1 MDLPGRAV
9 LHRQHHAPLHHQ
21 RGPLPQPTL
30 SHEVR
35 PQQDSQKSHAQDCV
49 RVAVVD
55 RHEST
60 SLFDVL
66 SGTVPFLFADTFQ
79 SGFVPK
85 IYNLTLDMVVYIVI
99 GYEKEAESSYF
110 YFILPS

>member
-1 MDLPGRAV
+1 MTEFSSTSCGPETDLRWCCRVLPAAARLLPRLDLPGRAV

-49 RVAVVD
+49 RVAVVH

-60 SLFDVL
+60 SLLDVL
-66 SGTVPFLFADTFQ
+66 SGT
-79 SGFVPK
+79 
-85 IYNLTLDMVVYIVI
+85 IR
-99 GYEKEAESSYF
+99 
-110 YFILPS
+110 